1 MPELWFAAPADLLLD
16 ELEADETRRRL
27 FDRINAVLSDLE
39 IDSNQL
45 HLRRHRFQIGMWGVI
60 VASGADEWIVIWE
73 PHPDID
79 EAIMIQYVGPSAF

>member
-1 MPELWFAAPADLLLD
+1 MPELWSAAPADLLLY

-39 IDSNQL
+39 LDSNQL

-79 EAIMIQYVGPSAF
+79 DAIMIQYVGPSAF

>member
-1 MPELWFAAPADLLLD
+1 MPELWFAAPADLLLY

-39 IDSNQL
+39 LDSNQL

-60 VASGADEWIVIWE
+60 IASGADEWIVIWE

-79 EAIMIQYVGPSAF
+79 DAIMIQYVGPSAF

>member
-1 MPELWFAAPADLLLD
+1 MPELWFAASADRLLY
-16 ELEADETRRRL
+16 ELEADETRGRL
-27 FDRINAVLSDLE
+27 FERINAVLSDLE
-39 IDSNQL
+39 VDSNQL

-79 EAIMIQYVGPSAF
+79 DAIIIQYVGSSAF

>member
-1 MPELWFAAPADLLLD
+1 MPELWFAAPADRLLY

-39 IDSNQL
+39 LDSNQL

-79 EAIMIQYVGPSAF
+79 DAIMIQDVGPSAF